1 MENSP
6 TAVRERT
13 KQFALRIIR
22 LGDSLPRTD
31 AARVIGRQLLR
42 SGTSIGANYRSA
54 QRGRSRAEFK
64 AKLGV
69 VLEEAD
75 ETVYWLELL
84 VASGIVPEKRMK
96 ALLAEGIELVK
107 IFASSLRTARGG

>member
-1 MENSP
+1 MDNSP
-6 TAVRERT
+6 TALRERT
-13 KQFALRIIR
+13 QRFALRIIR
-22 LGDSLPRTD
+22 LGDSLPRTN
-31 AARVIGRQLLR
+31 AAQVIGKQLLR

-96 ALLAEGIELVK
+96 ALLAEATELVK
-107 IFASSLRTARGG
+107 IFAASRRTLRGD

>member
-1 MENSP
+1 MENTP
-6 TAVRERT
+6 AALRERT
-13 KQFALRIIR
+13 KQFALRVIK
-22 LGDSLPRTD
+22 LCGNLPRTD

-54 QRGRSRAEFK
+54 QRGRSRAEFS

-84 VASGIVPEKRMK
+84 TASGIVSEKRMESI
-96 ALLAEGIELVK
+96 LAEANELVR
-107 IFASSLRTARGG
+107 IFAAAR

>member
-22 LGDSLPRTD
+22 LCNSLPRTD
-31 AARVIGRQLLR
+31 AAHVIGRQLLR
-42 SGTSIGANYRSA
+42 SGTSIGANYTSA

-96 ALLAEGIELVK
+96 ALLAEAIELVK